1 VDNIGHEILREDGIG
16 SVGLVRSDFRPCTAR
31 RYNNWDTVSND
42 YLHVILDEVTGRA
55 KLVNYVS
62 SKYFPGGLALECSL
76 GVRERCVQWIPFGLA
91 VNDGAGCRR
100 GHAVVPTL
108 LLIRGTP
115 IAGSQRAHE
124 PDVHV
129 VPERFLQ

>member
-1 VDNIGHEILREDGIG
+1 M
-16 SVGLVRSDFRPCTAR
+16 RS
-31 RYNNWDTVSND
+31 NV

-76 GVRERCVQWIPFGLA
+76 GIGERRVQRIPFWLA
-91 VNDGAGCRR
+91 VDGAGHGRC

-108 LLIRGTP
+108 LLLFCGSIG
-115 IAGSQRAHE
+115 GSQ
-124 PDVHV
+124 
-129 VPERFLQ
+129 